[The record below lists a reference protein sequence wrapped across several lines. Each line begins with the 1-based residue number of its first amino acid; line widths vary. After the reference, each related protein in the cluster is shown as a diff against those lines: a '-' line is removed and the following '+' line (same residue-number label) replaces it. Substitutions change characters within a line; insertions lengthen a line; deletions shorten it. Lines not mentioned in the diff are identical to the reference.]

1 MIIKAF
7 AKINLAIDV
16 KKKDE
21 NGYHDI
27 DMVTLPIT
35 LHDVLEME
43 QLISRHGIFITSDDP
58 SLICDEGNLAFKAL
72 KAMEDNFSFS
82 KGYRIQI
89 YKRIPMNA
97 GLGGGSA
104 DAAGIIRAI
113 CKLYNMDA
121 HDPKII
127 KVARS
132 IGSDVPFCLLNKPAR
147 VLGTGE
153 NIIPLDSKLDYHV
166 IIIKPHKGLSTKDV
180 YEKYDTIPEE
190 EEREHPDISALIEAI
205 KIGDEQKMFENM
217 KNGLYKPASLLCPV
231 ISGILNDFKKMGF
244 PLYSMT
250 GSGNACFALSKDLE
264 QIEKAK
270 NYFTSLNYITI
281 TASTNLTNQETI
293 YNSSLFSHKGA

>member
-104 DAAGIIRAI
+104 DAASIIRAI
-113 CKLYNMDA
+113 CKLYNMDP

-190 EEREHPDISALIEAI
+190 EREHPDISALIEAI
-205 KIGDEQKMFENM
+205 KIGDEQKMLENM

>member
-166 IIIKPHKGLSTKDV
+166 IIIRPHKGLSTKDV
-180 YEKYDTIPEE
+180 YEKYDTIPE

>member
-121 HDPKII
+121 HDSKII

-190 EEREHPDISALIEAI
+190 EREHPDISALIEAI

-217 KNGLYKPASLLCPV
+217 KNGLYKPAGLLCPV

>member
-166 IIIKPHKGLSTKDV
+166 IIVKPHKGLSTKDV

-190 EEREHPDISALIEAI
+190 EREHPDISALIKAI

-270 NYFTSLNYITI
+270 NYFTSLNYINI

>member
-113 CKLYNMDA
+113 CKLYNMNA

-153 NIIPLDSKLDYHV
+153 NIIPLDNKLDYHV

-180 YEKYDTIPEE
+180 YEKYDTIPE

>member
-166 IIIKPHKGLSTKDV
+166 IIVKPHKGLSTKDV
-180 YEKYDTIPEE
+180 YEKYDTIPE

-205 KIGDEQKMFENM
+205 KIGDEQKMFKNM

>member
-97 GLGGGSA
+97 GIGGGSA

-180 YEKYDTIPEE
+180 YEKYDTIPE

>member
-16 KKKDE
+16 KKRDE

-35 LHDVLEME
+35 LHDILEME

-153 NIIPLDSKLDYHV
+153 NIVPLDSKLDYHV

-180 YEKYDTIPEE
+180 YEKYDTIPE

>member
-153 NIIPLDSKLDYHV
+153 NIISLDSKLDYHV

-180 YEKYDTIPEE
+180 YEKYDTIPE

>member
-190 EEREHPDISALIEAI
+190 EREHPDISALIEAI

-231 ISGILNDFKKMGF
+231 ISRILNDFKKMGF

-264 QIEKAK
+264 QIEKAR

>member
-166 IIIKPHKGLSTKDV
+166 IIVKPHKGLSTKDV

-190 EEREHPDISALIEAI
+190 EREHPDISALIEAI
-205 KIGDEQKMFENM
+205 KIGNEQKMFENM

>member
-7 AKINLAIDV
+7 AKINLAIDI

-58 SLICDEGNLAFKAL
+58 SLICDEGNLTFKAL

-190 EEREHPDISALIEAI
+190 EREHPDISALIEAI

>member
-166 IIIKPHKGLSTKDV
+166 IIIKPHKGLSTKDI
-180 YEKYDTIPEE
+180 YEKYDTIPE

>member
-35 LHDVLEME
+35 LHDILEME

-190 EEREHPDISALIEAI
+190 EKEHPDISALIEAI

>member
-180 YEKYDTIPEE
+180 YEKYDTIPK

>member
-72 KAMEDNFSFS
+72 KAIEDNFSFS

-180 YEKYDTIPEE
+180 YKKYDTIPE

>member
-35 LHDVLEME
+35 LHDILEME

-166 IIIKPHKGLSTKDV
+166 IIVKPHKGLSTKDV

-190 EEREHPDISALIEAI
+190 EREHPDISALIKAI
-205 KIGDEQKMFENM
+205 KIGDEQKIFENM

>member
-190 EEREHPDISALIEAI
+190 EREHPDISALIDAI

>member
-35 LHDVLEME
+35 LHDILEME

-121 HDPKII
+121 HDSKII

-180 YEKYDTIPEE
+180 YEKYDTIPE

>member
-35 LHDVLEME
+35 LHDILEME

-166 IIIKPHKGLSTKDV
+166 IIVKPHKGLSTKDV

-190 EEREHPDISALIEAI
+190 EREHPDISALIKAI

>member
-21 NGYHDI
+21 DGYHDI

-35 LHDVLEME
+35 LHDILEME

-190 EEREHPDISALIEAI
+190 EREHPDISALIEAI

>member
-7 AKINLAIDV
+7 EKINLAIDV

-166 IIIKPHKGLSTKDV
+166 IIVKPHKGLSTKDV
-180 YEKYDTIPEE
+180 YEKYDTIPE

>member
-16 KKKDE
+16 KKKNE

-35 LHDVLEME
+35 LHDILEME

-190 EEREHPDISALIEAI
+190 EREHPDISALIEAI

>member
-7 AKINLAIDV
+7 AKINLAIDI
-16 KKKDE
+16 KKKGE

-190 EEREHPDISALIEAI
+190 EREHPDISALIEAI

>member
-121 HDPKII
+121 HNPKII

-190 EEREHPDISALIEAI
+190 EREHPDISALIDAI

>member
-82 KGYRIQI
+82 KDYRIQI

-180 YEKYDTIPEE
+180 YEKYDTIPE

>member
-166 IIIKPHKGLSTKDV
+166 IIVKPHKGLSTKDV
-180 YEKYDTIPEE
+180 YEKYDTIPE

-293 YNSSLFSHKGA
+293 YNSSLFSHKGT

>member
-16 KKKDE
+16 KKRDE

-153 NIIPLDSKLDYHV
+153 NIIPLDNKLDYHV

-180 YEKYDTIPEE
+180 YEKYDTIPE

>member
-35 LHDVLEME
+35 LHDILEME

-190 EEREHPDISALIEAI
+190 EREHPDISALIEAI

>member
-190 EEREHPDISALIEAI
+190 EREHPDISALIEAI

-264 QIEKAK
+264 QIEKAR

>member
-7 AKINLAIDV
+7 AKINLAIDI

-113 CKLYNMDA
+113 CKLYNMDS

-190 EEREHPDISALIEAI
+190 EREHPDISALIEAI

-231 ISGILNDFKKMGF
+231 ISGILNDFKKIGF

>member
-35 LHDVLEME
+35 LHDILEME

-121 HDPKII
+121 HNPKII

-166 IIIKPHKGLSTKDV
+166 IIVKPHKGLSTKDV
-180 YEKYDTIPEE
+180 YEKYDTIPE

>member
-121 HDPKII
+121 YDPKII

-180 YEKYDTIPEE
+180 YEKYDTIPE

-293 YNSSLFSHKGA
+293 YNSSLFPHKDA

>member
-190 EEREHPDISALIEAI
+190 EREHPDISALIEAI

-217 KNGLYKPASLLCPV
+217 KNGLYKPAGLLCPV

>member
-104 DAAGIIRAI
+104 DAAGIIRAV

-166 IIIKPHKGLSTKDV
+166 IIVKPHKGLSTKDV
-180 YEKYDTIPEE
+180 YEKYDTIPE

>member
-147 VLGTGE
+147 ILGTGE

-180 YEKYDTIPEE
+180 YEKYDTIPE

>member
-7 AKINLAIDV
+7 AKINLAIDI

-190 EEREHPDISALIEAI
+190 EREHPDISALIEAI

-231 ISGILNDFKKMGF
+231 ISGILNDFKKMEF

>member
-16 KKKDE
+16 KKRDE

-35 LHDVLEME
+35 LHDILEME

-190 EEREHPDISALIEAI
+190 EREHPDISALIEAI
-205 KIGDEQKMFENM
+205 KIEDEQKMFENM

>member
-166 IIIKPHKGLSTKDV
+166 IIVKPHKGLSTKDV

-190 EEREHPDISALIEAI
+190 KREHPDISALIEAI